1 MPRKPQVT
9 RTMTVTTAKVLC
21 LDLIEEK
28 PFEKVCLLPGSY
40 ATEAAMMKRIHP
52 LVDSSVTRAVH
63 VIDSEISTGIYAMS
77 EQEFLLN
84 SRRIE
89 NRK

>member
-21 LDLIEEK
+21 LDLIEQK
-28 PFEKVCLLPGSY
+28 PFEKEVLLPGSY
-40 ATEAAMMKRIHP
+40 ASEAAMMKKIHP
-52 LVDSSVTRAVH
+52 LVDSTVTRAVH
-63 VIDSEISTGIYAMS
+63 VNDSEVSTEIYAMS

-84 SRRIE
+84 AHRIE